1 MNGSFRI
8 ASELTFFSI
17 TLGIIMTENKFN
29 EKFIN
34 VAVFTTSGRVPKD
47 DFVSVQT
54 DQPIEILLHKV
65 AKELGLTDTE
75 GWIART
81 DDREINPKLS
91 YQENKLFDKVTIDWG
106 PSEGGGGA

>member
-1 MNGSFRI
+1 MK
-8 ASELTFFSI
+8 
-17 TLGIIMTENKFN
+17 ENKCN
-29 EKFIN
+29 EKFIK
-34 VAVFTTSGRVPKD
+34 VAVCTTSGRVPKD

-54 DQPIEILLHKV
+54 DQPIEILLHE
-65 AKELGLTDTE
+65 ASKELGLTDTKD
-75 GWIART
+75 WIAQT